1 MAGQQDDENANY
13 RLIEDFGD
21 EWQRFNFLD
30 GKSNQDLD
38 RQFTAYTSI
47 LDFDLFKNNNALV
60 VDIGAGSGRWTERLL
75 PYFSNIVAIEPSNKA
90 VEILKK
96 RFHGDNRVK
105 IEKATVKH
113 NSIMDNSADLIIS
126 LGVLHHLPNTQ
137 EALID
142 CFRKVKPGGY
152 LLCYLYYNLE
162 NKSAIYRAVFH
173 LSNFLRTIIS
183 RLPKRIKLLVC
194 YLIALTIYWP
204 MAKISKVATKF
215 GVDNSNLPLHQY
227 ADFPFVFLKNDAL
240 DRFGTRIENRFSK
253 VEIEYMLEQAQFNI
267 RTLKF
272 SESEPFYTFLI
283 QK

>member
-60 VDIGAGSGRWTERLL
+60 VDMGAGSGRWTERLL

>member
-1 MAGQQDDENANY
+1 MDGQQDDENADF
-13 RLIEDFGD
+13 RLIEEFGD

-38 RQFTAYTSI
+38 RQFEAYTSI
-47 LDFDLFKNNNALV
+47 LDFDLFKNDKALV
-60 VDIGAGSGRWTERLL
+60 VDMGAGSGRWTERML
-75 PYFSNIVAIEPSNKA
+75 PYFSKIIAIEPSDKA

-96 RFHGDNRVK
+96 RFHGDSRVK
-105 IEKATVKH
+105 IEKATVKR
-113 NSIMDNSADLIIS
+113 NSVIDNSADLIIS

-142 CFRKVKPGGY
+142 CFRKIKPGGY

-162 NKSAIYRAVFH
+162 NKSAIYRAIFR

-183 RLPKRIKLLVC
+183 KLPKRIKLLMC

-215 GVDNSNLPLHQY
+215 GVDNSNLPLHHY

-240 DRFGTRIENRFSK
+240 DRFGTRIENRFGK

>member
-1 MAGQQDDENANY
+1 MAGRQDDENADY
-13 RLIEDFGD
+13 RLIEEFGD

-38 RQFTAYTSI
+38 RQFKAYTSI
-47 LDFDLFKNNNALV
+47 LDFNLFKNDNALV
-60 VDIGAGSGRWTERLL
+60 VDMGAGSGRWTERLL

-90 VEILKK
+90 IEILKK
-96 RFHGDNRVK
+96 RFNGDNRVK

-113 NSIMDNSADLIIS
+113 NSIIDNSADLIIS

-137 EALID
+137 EALFD
-142 CFRKVKPGGY
+142 CFRKIKPGGY

-162 NKSAIYRAVFH
+162 NKSAIYRTIFH

-183 RLPKRIKLLVC
+183 RLPKRIKILVC

-204 MAKISKVATKF
+204 MARISKVATKF
-215 GVDNSNLPLHQY
+215 GVDNSNLPLHHY

-253 VEIEYMLEQAQFNI
+253 VEIEYMLARAQFNI

-272 SESEPFYTFLI
+272 SEFEPFYTFLI

>member
-1 MAGQQDDENANY
+1 MTDPQRDKNADFK
-13 RLIEDFGD
+13 LIADFGN

-38 RQFTAYTSI
+38 RQFKAYTSV
-47 LDFDLFKNNNALV
+47 LDFNLFKNKKALV
-60 VDIGAGSGRWTERLL
+60 IDMGAGSGRWTERLL
-75 PYFSNIVAIEPSNKA
+75 PYFSNIIAIEPSDKA

-96 RFHGDNRVK
+96 RFNGDSRVR

-113 NSIMDNSADLIIS
+113 NSIINNSADLIIS

-137 EALID
+137 EALVD
-142 CFRKVKPGGY
+142 CFRKIKPGGY

-162 NKSAIYRAVFH
+162 NKSTIYRTIFYF
-173 LSNFLRTIIS
+173 SNFLRRIIL
-183 RLPKRIKLLVC
+183 RLPKKLKTLLC
-194 YLIALTIYWP
+194 YLIALTVYWP
-204 MAKISKVATKF
+204 MAKMSKVAAKF
-215 GVDNSNLPLHQY
+215 GLDNSNLPLHHY
-227 ADFPFVFLKNDAL
+227 ANFPFLFLKNDAL

-253 VEIEYMLEQAQFNI
+253 VEIEYMLEQAQFNTS
-267 RTLKF
+267 TLKY

>member
-1 MAGQQDDENANY
+1 M
-13 RLIEDFGD
+13 
-21 EWQRFNFLD
+21 
-30 GKSNQDLD
+30 
-38 RQFTAYTSI
+38 
-47 LDFDLFKNNNALV
+47 
-60 VDIGAGSGRWTERLL
+60 GAGSGRWTERLL

-96 RFHGDNRVK
+96 RFNGANRVK

-113 NSIMDNSADLIIS
+113 NSIIDNSADLIIS

-142 CFRKVKPGGY
+142 CFRKIKPGGY

-162 NKSAIYRAVFH
+162 NKSAIYRAIFH
-173 LSNFLRTIIS
+173 LSNFIRIIIS
-183 RLPKRIKLLVC
+183 KLPKRIKLLVC

-204 MAKISKVATKF
+204 MARISKVATKF

>member
-60 VDIGAGSGRWTERLL
+60 VDMGAGSGRWTERLL

-96 RFHGDNRVK
+96 RFNGANRVK

-113 NSIMDNSADLIIS
+113 NSIIDNSADLIIS

-142 CFRKVKPGGY
+142 CFRKIKPGGY

-162 NKSAIYRAVFH
+162 NKSAIYRAIFH
-173 LSNFLRTIIS
+173 LSNFIRIIIS
-183 RLPKRIKLLVC
+183 KLPKRIKLLVC

-204 MAKISKVATKF
+204 MARISKVATKF

>member
-162 NKSAIYRAVFH
+162 NKSAIYRTVFH

-183 RLPKRIKLLVC
+183 RLPKRIKILVC